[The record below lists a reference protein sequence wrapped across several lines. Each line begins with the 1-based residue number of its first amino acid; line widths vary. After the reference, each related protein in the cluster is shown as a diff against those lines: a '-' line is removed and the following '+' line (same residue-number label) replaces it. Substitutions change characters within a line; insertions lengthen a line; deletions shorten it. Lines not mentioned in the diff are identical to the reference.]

1 MGALSAAGGLHSTA
15 ADLARLLTACLDPR
29 ATELGEA
36 VGVALTPRVTIPG
49 ESGPGEIGLAW
60 HHAVRDGHRVIWHNG
75 MTGGYS
81 AMVALRPARR
91 TGIAVLANDGGVP
104 PSPLDRL
111 VLDTLLGS

>member
-1 MGALSAAGGLHSTA
+1 MGTLAAAGGLHSTA
-15 ADLARLLTACLDPR
+15 ADLARLLAACLDPG

-36 VGVALTPRVTIPG
+36 VGAALAPRVTIPAEAG
-49 ESGPGEIGLAW
+49 SAEIGLAW

-81 AMVALRPARR
+81 AMVAFSPARR

-111 VLDTLLGS
+111 VLDTLLES